1 MKSPYL
7 LFLGPVAAVVLG
19 VLFKF
24 RLLPFLRSDTI
35 LSGGRQIPTADFAG
49 FMARTF
55 FIFAAASLILAV
67 ACVLARRRKQTPE
80 N

>member
-1 MKSPYL
+1 MKSAYL
-7 LFLGPVAAVVLG
+7 MFLGPVAAVVLG

-49 FMARTF
+49 FMSRAF
-55 FIFAAASLILAV
+55 FIFAAASLVLAV
-67 ACVLARRRKQTPE
+67 TYVLVRRRKQTPE